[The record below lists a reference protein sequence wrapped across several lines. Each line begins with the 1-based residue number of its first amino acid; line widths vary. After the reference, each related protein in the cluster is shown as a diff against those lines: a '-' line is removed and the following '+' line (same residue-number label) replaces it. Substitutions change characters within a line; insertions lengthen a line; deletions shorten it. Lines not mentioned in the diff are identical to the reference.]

1 MVGLASK
8 VHAAVA
14 DVSSVAAAHIQ
25 ATDPENSNAA
35 VPLLPVPYPN
45 QQFNGEAF
53 ETSDVVARGSKSKA
67 SGSKVKAPRQI
78 KPIRD
83 PNAPRKPV
91 TSFFL
96 YSANERKKIR
106 SQREDDG
113 QPPLTNNEMTLELAR
128 RWNILEKPERDYW
141 GQLYSTHLEKYKVDK
156 KLYEEKQALEKAK
169 PEAAAESHSDEGS
182 SGSPDVVDD
191 VVPIETSST
200 DVTGQKSNRA
210 SKRKSSKSEKEA
222 PVAESPSKASS
233 KAADSTE
240 ASTTAGVSEPSKKR
254 HKRADRKKKEKS

>member
-1 MVGLASK
+1 M
-8 VHAAVA
+8 
-14 DVSSVAAAHIQ
+14 SSVAAAHIQ

-45 QQFNGEAF
+45 QQFNGETF
-53 ETSDVVARGSKSKA
+53 DTSDAAARGSKSKA
-67 SGSKVKAPRQI
+67 SGPKVKAPRQI

-169 PEAAAESHSDEGS
+169 SEAAAESHSDEGS
-182 SGSPDVVDD
+182 SGSPSDAVDD

-200 DVTGQKSNRA
+200 DATSQKSNRA

-240 ASTTAGVSEPSKKR
+240 ASTTAGASEPSKKR